1 MFAIS
6 SNKLIFDKA
15 IKKFKYKGQI
25 YIYYDSNCDIQF
37 NENQIIIGS
46 QYRGYLSEKDGSFVE
61 INFNNGEII
70 ITRDKWGSI
79 PLYYSSELC
88 LISDIINII
97 KSNHKSNN
105 PDYGAISE
113 FISAGY
119 NVGKRTIYEKIKIL
133 MPDEKIKINSIAE
146 SVDKTISIVEN
157 PPDYLDKIDK
167 KDLPYLIEKVL
178 DYSLDELIKRTSK
191 NSYINLSGGTDSSL
205 LVSKIKEK
213 SPGLGLESLI
223 YFHDDW
229 RKDIND
235 YKYSKIVCDKYG
247 IKQNQININN
257 ISYSKS
263 FYDFIHITNNVMHTY
278 APSFYN
284 INNEVSYLNNESISI
299 INGTGPDES
308 MIGTEKISVQQIE
321 KLDNKVIKN
330 WENYLISHIDYLKM
344 NHKDVSNLFRNN
356 ISKEHNLNFF
366 DYRKKIASHV
376 KNFFLVNKFSDYQ
389 RVYHFYTILQD
400 HIKNIYST
408 AQLANSK
415 IYFPY
420 LSNDMYSLI
429 FSVNFHDL
437 NQDGQYKSILKKILI
452 NYFPENFV
460 YRKKIGFQAPSNPYF
475 LSSDGMGKLLEKLIK
490 KDSIIFSKQYV
501 DYIMNQRSVS

>member
-1 MFAIS
+1 LFAIS

-223 YFHDDW
+223 YFHDD
-229 RKDIND
+229 
-235 YKYSKIVCDKYG
+235 
-247 IKQNQININN
+247 
-257 ISYSKS
+257 
-263 FYDFIHITNNVMHTY
+263 
-278 APSFYN
+278 
-284 INNEVSYLNNESISI
+284 
-299 INGTGPDES
+299 
-308 MIGTEKISVQQIE
+308 
-321 KLDNKVIKN
+321 
-330 WENYLISHIDYLKM
+330 
-344 NHKDVSNLFRNN
+344 
-356 ISKEHNLNFF
+356 
-366 DYRKKIASHV
+366 
-376 KNFFLVNKFSDYQ
+376 
-389 RVYHFYTILQD
+389 
-400 HIKNIYST
+400 
-408 AQLANSK
+408 
-415 IYFPY
+415 
-420 LSNDMYSLI
+420 
-429 FSVNFHDL
+429 
-437 NQDGQYKSILKKILI
+437 
-452 NYFPENFV
+452 
-460 YRKKIGFQAPSNPYF
+460 
-475 LSSDGMGKLLEKLIK
+475 
-490 KDSIIFSKQYV
+490 
-501 DYIMNQRSVS
+501 